1 MLIGGRY
8 ETIRELGRGGF
19 GKTYLAEDTYRR
31 NSPKCVVKKIQPQSK
46 LPSVLAPARS
56 LFESEVEKL
65 YLIGK
70 HDQIPK
76 LYDHLEQGGE
86 FYLVQELIDGHDL
99 RQSLFLG
106 DRRDEKEVLG
116 FLHEVLEILA
126 VTHAQNVV
134 HQDLKPQNLLRRWSD
149 KKLVLIDFG
158 NVKVIRHLM
167 VNAEG
172 KPYFTQTVGTA
183 GYVPPEQSAGQP
195 VPASDLYALGMLAIQ
210 ALTGYSPKQLPR
222 DPATGEIAWR
232 DEARVSAQ
240 LADALDGMVRQSV
253 EQRFQSVAEVLAALP
268 ALPTAKTLSPEEL
281 ASFLGEPEP
290 PRYELAIAPQ
300 FDLARNFSEGL
311 AAVVQKNRLGYI
323 SKSGEIAI
331 PLKIE
336 VDPIGIY
343 REGAYEFSEGLA
355 RISVGQRWGYINDLG
370 KLAIAPQFDSAENFV
385 NGLARVEQNHRYGY
399 IDTRGQWLIKPQF
412 ESAAPAF
419 REGLAGVEIDHRY
432 GYISP
437 AGKVIIP
444 PQFDSADEF
453 SEGLARVTLQGK
465 YGFIDKTGALV
476 IPAEFDVAHTFQN
489 GLARVRIDGRY
500 GYINPAGELVIPAQF
515 DDTFSFTDG
524 LALVRHEDR
533 YGYIAPEG
541 KVVIPLKFEDAYPFS
556 EGLAAVKLGGL
567 WGFIDLQGTFVVEPQ
582 FADAGSFHGD
592 RAAVKQGGRW
602 GYLGRA

>member
-1 MLIGGRY
+1 M
-8 ETIRELGRGGF
+8 
-19 GKTYLAEDTYRR
+19 
-31 NSPKCVVKKIQPQSK
+31 VKKIQPQSK
-46 LPSVLAPARS
+46 LPSVLAQARS
-56 LFESEVEKL
+56 LFEAEVEKL
-65 YLIGK
+65 YVIGK

-126 VTHAQNVV
+126 VAHAQNVV

-210 ALTGYSPKQLPR
+210 ALTGLFSQTASPRSRRRAKSR
-222 DPATGEIAWR
+222 GG

-253 EQRFQSVAEVLAALP
+253 EQRFRSVAEVRAALP
-268 ALPTAKTLSPEEL
+268 VLPTAKTLSPEEL
-281 ASFLGEPEP
+281 AQFLGEPER

-311 AAVVQKNRLGYI
+311 AAVVLKNRLGYI
-323 SKSGEIAI
+323 SKSGDIAI

-370 KLAIAPQFDSAENFV
+370 KLAIAPQFDSAENFF
-385 NGLARVEQNHRYGY
+385 GRA
-399 IDTRGQWLIKPQF
+399 
-412 ESAAPAF
+412 SAGSSKTTATAT
-419 REGLAGVEIDHRY
+419 
-432 GYISP
+432 STP
-437 AGKVIIP
+437 AG
-444 PQFDSADEF
+444 
-453 SEGLARVTLQGK
+453 
-465 YGFIDKTGALV
+465 
-476 IPAEFDVAHTFQN
+476 N
-489 GLARVRIDGRY
+489 G
-500 GYINPAGELVIPAQF
+500 
-515 DDTFSFTDG
+515 
-524 LALVRHEDR
+524 
-533 YGYIAPEG
+533 
-541 KVVIPLKFEDAYPFS
+541 
-556 EGLAAVKLGGL
+556 
-567 WGFIDLQGTFVVEPQ
+567 
-582 FADAGSFHGD
+582 
-592 RAAVKQGGRW
+592 
-602 GYLGRA
+602 